1 MRHHKVTE
9 IARKVADMK
18 HILSVSLGS
27 ASRDKSVQKEIL
39 GEQFLIERRGT
50 DGDLKRFS
58 QYLIEND
65 GKVDCLCLGGTNLGL
80 HWGGR
85 FYGFRD
91 VQRIVRQIKQT
102 PVVDGAG
109 LKNSLERE
117 TIRILQD
124 QGTVNFTT
132 AKVLV
137 TCATDRFGMT
147 EAICELTS
155 NYILGDLMFT
165 VGVPIALHSTRS
177 IDILA
182 RLLLP
187 ILRRTLFKWLYPTGS
202 QQDSIQPKYQYY
214 YQWADVIASDF
225 LIIRRHLPD
234 RLAGKIVITNT
245 TTQQDVEA
253 LRSRDVHLLITTT
266 PVIEG
271 RSFATNVMEG
281 VFLTLMGKQPG
292 QASVGDYLEM
302 AQRIGWQPEIRELNP
317 LPASSRNE
325 GEPPC
330 D

>member
-1 MRHHKVTE
+1 
-9 IARKVADMK
+9 MK
-18 HILSVSLGS
+18 HILSISLGS
-27 ASRDKSVQKEIL
+27 TSRDKSVQKEIL

-50 DGDLKRFS
+50 DGDLKRFG

-65 GKVDCLCLGGTNLGL
+65 GKVDYLCIGGTNLGL
-80 HWGGR
+80 HWAGR

-91 VQRIVRQIKQT
+91 IERIVQHIKQT

-117 TIRILQD
+117 TIRILQK
-124 QGTVNFTT
+124 QGTVDFTT
-132 AKVLV
+132 AKVLI

-155 NYILGDLMFT
+155 NYILGDLMFN
-165 VGVPIALHSTRS
+165 VEIPIALHSTRS

-187 ILRRTLFKWLYPTGS
+187 ILRRTPFKWLYPTGNK
-202 QQDSIQPKYQYY
+202 QDSIQPKYQRY
-214 YQWADVIASDF
+214 YQWADVIVGDF

-234 RLAGKIVITNT
+234 RLEGKIVITNT

-253 LRSRDVHLLITTT
+253 LRSRGVHLLITTT

-281 VFLTLMGKQPG
+281 VFLSLMDKQPG
-292 QASVGDYLEM
+292 QASAADYLEM
-302 AQRIGWQPEIRELNP
+302 ARRVGWQPEIRELKP
-317 LPASSRNE
+317 PAVLSASQDR
-325 GEPPC
+325 P
-330 D
+330 DSD

>member
-1 MRHHKVTE
+1 
-9 IARKVADMK
+9 MK
-18 HILSVSLGS
+18 HILSISLGS

-50 DGDLKRFS
+50 DGDLKRFG

-65 GKVDCLCLGGTNLGL
+65 GKVDYLCIGGTNLGL

-91 VQRIVRQIKQT
+91 IQRIVRQIKRT

-124 QGTVNFTT
+124 EGTVDFTT
-132 AKVLV
+132 ANILI

-155 NYILGDLMFT
+155 NYILGDLMFN
-165 VGVPIALHSTRS
+165 VGVPIALRSTRS
-177 IDILA
+177 LDILA

-187 ILRRTLFKWLYPTGS
+187 ILTRTPFKWLYPTGNK
-202 QQDSIQPKYQYY
+202 QDSIRPKYQYY
-214 YQWADVIASDF
+214 YQWADVIVGDF

-234 RLAGKIVITNT
+234 RLAGKAIITNT
-245 TTQQDVEA
+245 TTQQDVAA
-253 LRSRDVHLLITTT
+253 LRSRGVHLLITTT

-281 VFLTLMGKQPG
+281 VFLTLMDKQPG
-292 QASVGDYLEM
+292 QANASDYLEM

-317 LPASSRNE
+317 SPILSPDE
-325 GEPPC
+325 GEPPR

>member
-1 MRHHKVTE
+1 M
-9 IARKVADMK
+9 DMK
-18 HILSVSLGS
+18 HILSISLGS
-27 ASRDKSVQKEIL
+27 TSRDKSIQKEIL

-50 DGDLKRFS
+50 DGDLKRFG

-65 GKVDCLCLGGTNLGL
+65 GKVDCLCVGGANLGL
-80 HWGGR
+80 HWAGR

-91 VQRIVRQIKQT
+91 IERIVSHIKQT

-117 TIRILQD
+117 TVQILQD
-124 QGTVNFTT
+124 QGTVDFTT
-132 AKVLV
+132 AKVLI

-147 EAICELTS
+147 EAICELSS
-155 NYILGDLMFT
+155 NYILGDLMFN
-165 VGVPIALHSTRS
+165 VGIPIPLHSTRS
-177 IDILA
+177 IDILT

-187 ILRRTLFKWLYPTGS
+187 ILRRTPFRWLYPTGS
-202 QQDSIQPKYQYY
+202 KQDTILPKYQRYY
-214 YQWADVIASDF
+214 HWADVIAGDF

-234 RLAGKIVITNT
+234 RLEGKIVITNT

-253 LRSRDVHLLITTT
+253 LRSRGVHLLINTT
-266 PVIEG
+266 PAIEG

-281 VFLTLMGKQPG
+281 VFLTLMDKKPG
-292 QASVGDYLEM
+292 QASAADYLEM

-317 LPASSRNE
+317 PAAPSPSQYRLSR
-325 GEPPC
+325 